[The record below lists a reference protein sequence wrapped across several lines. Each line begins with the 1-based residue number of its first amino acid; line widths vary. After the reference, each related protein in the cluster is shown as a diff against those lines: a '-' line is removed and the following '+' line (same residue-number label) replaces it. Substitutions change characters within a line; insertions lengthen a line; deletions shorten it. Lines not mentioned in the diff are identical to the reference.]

1 MSALAR
7 GMITSFTASL
17 RSSAFTLA
25 RPSSAASA
33 LAALTAKSSARCPC
47 TTPRMHSCTRY
58 SICSS
63 EMVHSFSHSRAR
75 RICVRAPS
83 VASAASSTAFS
94 ALFWKFIACS
104 TAETRS
110 SKVST

>member
-1 MSALAR
+1 MPLHDAAHALLHE
-7 GMITSFTASL
+7 I
-17 RSSAFTLA
+17 
-25 RPSSAASA
+25 
-33 LAALTAKSSARCPC
+33 
-47 TTPRMHSCTRY
+47 

-63 EMVHSFSHSRAR
+63 EMVHSFSHSRAENL
-75 RICVRAPS
+75 RARAL